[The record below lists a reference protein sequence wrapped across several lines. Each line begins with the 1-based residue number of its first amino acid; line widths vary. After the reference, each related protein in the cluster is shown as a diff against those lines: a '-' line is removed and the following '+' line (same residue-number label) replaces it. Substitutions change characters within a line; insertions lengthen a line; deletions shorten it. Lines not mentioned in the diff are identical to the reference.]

1 MLLPEASTLNLWMT
15 VVSLFKIFAFVDLFV
30 GPILLTFIACLYF
43 CHPSPT
49 EAMFET
55 CAKHAGMLWQS
66 WAINLFNFTL
76 QNDFYFTNRSKKEFV
91 IIFK

>member
-66 WAINLFNFTL
+66 WAINLFNSL
-76 QNDFYFTNRSKKEFV
+76 YKM
-91 IIFK
+91 IFISQIDLKRNSLSF